1 MSNGAKSG
9 GTDSA
14 QACWKCT
21 YLLEL
26 AQDGI
31 NGAVKDLELASDAL
45 KILKDELEEN
55 KKRYMNRPGYK
66 AGPAARRRRARAVRL
81 SRIAKRRRH

>member
-1 MSNGAKSG
+1 MSNGAKG
-9 GTDSA
+9 GTNSA

-31 NGAVKDLELASDAL
+31 SGAVQDLELASDAL
-45 KILKDELEEN
+45 KILQDELKEN
-55 KKRYMNRPGYK
+55 KKRYMDRPGYK
-66 AGPAARRRRARAVRL
+66 VGPAARRRWAHTMKLRRVAK
-81 SRIAKRRRH
+81 KRRH